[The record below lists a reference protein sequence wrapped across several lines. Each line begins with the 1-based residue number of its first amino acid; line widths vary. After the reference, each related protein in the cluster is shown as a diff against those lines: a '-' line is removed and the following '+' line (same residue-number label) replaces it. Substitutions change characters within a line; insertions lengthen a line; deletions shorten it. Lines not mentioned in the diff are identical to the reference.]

1 MKKLLAILT
10 MLVLILG
17 CSSAMAADASD
28 ALPDLRDGLPTLQ
41 SGLPSI
47 LAPIPDPAESL
58 GSTGAAYQTGYSYN
72 GKTYDL
78 YLYSKPDTA
87 DAFIAAYTKAAD
99 EAGYKVTKGAEAGND
114 ALYIT
119 EGDTK
124 AILLYDYQ
132 GYMMLMVPD
141 GADFVLRETVKPTP
155 VPVVRENYMTLD
167 YNGQHYESLDQGK
180 KVFNAKFVA
189 LGEDKYA
196 YQAFAFEQPCPVSS
210 IMLEWPSN
218 AQAGDVFTVKKS
230 DGQGSREVWPRS
242 DCYVGLSLDENRVVS
257 GGRIWDKNYMYA
269 SDSDYFTLTITKAEK
284 TSKGYLMEGTFEG
297 SFSAVMTSGFD
308 LKTVEIKNGFFS
320 TYVE

>member
-10 MLVLILG
+10 TLVLILG
-17 CSSAMAADASD
+17 CSSAMAADASG
-28 ALPDLRDGLPTLQ
+28 ALPDLGG
-41 SGLPSI
+41 GLPSLQGSLPSV

-87 DAFIAAYTKAAD
+87 DAFIEAYTKAAT

-132 GYMMLMVPD
+132 GYMMLMVPK
-141 GADFVLRETVKPTP
+141 GADFTLRESVKPTP
-155 VPVVRENYMTLD
+155 VPALGKNYMVME
-167 YNGQHYESLDQGK
+167 YNGVEIASKESEKD
-180 KVFNAKFVA
+180 AKFMTFGDA
-189 LGEDKYA
+189 HYGWASFYFSNPSPISHIYLGFPTPARK
-196 YQAFAFEQPCPVSS
+196 
-210 IMLEWPSN
+210 
-218 AQAGDVFTVKKS
+218 GDVFTVTKA
-230 DGQGSREVWPRS
+230 DGDGGNRTDCFITLNIDDKDLISGGTFFIKYYS
-242 DCYVGLSLDENRVVS
+242 DCV
-257 GGRIWDKNYMYA
+257 
-269 SDSDYFTLTITKAEK
+269 DSDYFTIKITKFEK
-284 TSKGYLMEGTFEG
+284 TGSRYLVEGTFEG
-297 SFSAVMTSGFD
+297 TVVSNG
-308 LKTVEIKNGFFS
+308 KEKVEIKNGFFS